1 MTDTQPVLSI
11 VIGFSSDTNAPV
23 ARADRL
29 AECLEALTRQ
39 VDAPEL
45 EIIVGHHEPI
55 EGLDAV
61 KRRFP
66 WVQYVSSPDVVKH
79 VGGREHHDV
88 PRARAIA
95 AATGEL
101 IGLLEDHELPEP
113 RWAASVVAAHKEPH
127 AGIGGAIENGVDR
140 ALNWAV
146 YYCDFG
152 RYQNPVPPGE
162 TPFASDANV
171 SYKRADLEL
180 VRSAWRDA
188 YREVPVN
195 DALRS
200 LGKTISLD
208 PRMIVYQ
215 NRRGL
220 DFGTAMRE
228 RFSWGRSYGA
238 TRSTWLTRPKRL
250 ALAALAPL
258 LSPLLLF
265 RIGKRAWE
273 RKSHFAEFVS
283 AVPFLIPLLI
293 AWSLGETAGYLA
305 PQRVHGR

>member
-1 MTDTQPVLSI
+1 MIDTQPVLSI

-23 ARADRL
+23 ANADRL
-29 AECLEALTRQ
+29 AECLEALTKQ
-39 VDAPEL
+39 VGAPDL

-66 WVQYVSSPDVVKH
+66 WVRYLSSPDVVKK

-101 IGLLEDHELPEP
+101 IGLLEDHELPDP
-113 RWAASVVAAHKEPH
+113 HWAASVVAAHSWPH
-127 AGIGGAIENGVDR
+127 AGIGGAIENGVDQ

-152 RYQNPVPPGE
+152 RYQNPVPGGE
-162 TPFASDANV
+162 ASFASDANV
-171 SYKRADLEL
+171 TYKRSDLES
-180 VRSAWRDA
+180 VQSVWKDA

-195 DALRS
+195 DALR
-200 LGKTISLD
+200 LIGKTISLD
-208 PRMIVYQ
+208 PHMIVYQ

-220 DFGTAMRE
+220 SFGTALRE
-228 RFSWGRSYGA
+228 RFSWGMSYGA
-238 TRSTWLTRPKRL
+238 TRSTWLTMPKRL

-265 RIGKRAWE
+265 RIGKRSWE
-273 RKSHFAEFVS
+273 RKRHFVEFVR

-293 AWSLGETAGYLA
+293 AWSLGEAAGYLA
-305 PQRVHGR
+305 PQRVHA